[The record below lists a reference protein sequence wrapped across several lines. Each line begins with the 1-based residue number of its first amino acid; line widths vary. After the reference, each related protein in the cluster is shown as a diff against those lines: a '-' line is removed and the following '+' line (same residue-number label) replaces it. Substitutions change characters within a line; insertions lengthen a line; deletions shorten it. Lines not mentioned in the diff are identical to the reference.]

1 MIAHIAEHVLLHGL
15 WETHERARILS
26 GLTAVWLT
34 SNTADI
40 VASKKSHHLVLI
52 ALT

>member
-40 VASKKSHHLVLI
+40 VASRSRIILS
-52 ALT
+52 